1 MQYSSALRVVKL
13 ATLVLFLGTVS
24 GLRFVAPELDA
35 PIMAGTSLGMLITYA
50 VICRVF
56 AAQTGRAPTPWLIA
70 GFVGGLFAT
79 VALLVASEISGPRA
93 EG

>member
-1 MQYSSALRVVKL
+1 MVKL

-35 PIMAGTSLGMLITYA
+35 TVMAGTSIGMLITYA

-56 AAQTGRAPTPWLIA
+56 AAQTGRAPTRWLIA
-70 GFVGGLFAT
+70 GLLGGLFAT
-79 VALLVASEISGPRA
+79 AALLVASEIAGPRA
-93 EG
+93 ES